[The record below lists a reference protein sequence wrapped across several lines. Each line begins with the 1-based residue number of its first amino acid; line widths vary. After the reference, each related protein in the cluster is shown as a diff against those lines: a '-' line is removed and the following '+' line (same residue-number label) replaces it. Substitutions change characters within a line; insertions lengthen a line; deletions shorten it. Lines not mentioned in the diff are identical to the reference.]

1 MAEDNPFLSFFES
14 IGTGMEASQQRRTLM
29 ERAQQGKLGP
39 GERVPGRF
47 ATVMSAIA
55 RASTPASTRL
65 AQDKLKLE
73 MADYSLRRKIQEDKT
88 STAQLVEYNKLA
100 KERLEAE
107 QEKNNAL
114 TYSNS
119 IFQLDRYASNNDWS
133 AFDSEMPPDGFD
145 VTLIDKWSAEKRR
158 IANDYGRQS
167 FIEVAGMKE
176 DLSTEG
182 YTPETLSRMSQA
194 SIRAAHEVSVGRF
207 KTLDDKLQY
216 ISPDQRATFRNQIL
230 TGTPE
235 EKQQAWA
242 TLETASFEAQ
252 SSIGKIQQDVKK
264 LRALGGAENLASAKQ
279 LEGYAEGL
287 LQGEEAPSYIITTDE
302 NGKTTV
308 QVGPASQLEDKDLK
322 LSIVSEIP
330 QSLAMINRLQR
341 SVAPGNVGIPGS
353 IKSAIGR
360 YGSLLGET
368 ASYLTGANIQVPIF
382 EDVKAIRMLRAGLVQ
397 NIRKSLRADVGP
409 ISNFEQAG
417 LDRITEGLDGV
428 TSAAELRVVLE
439 QAKQLLTT
447 SQFIKAHAIGEV
459 PLLLRNYGDTASEFR
474 RAVIDI
480 TRLKEN
486 GEVPPADLQ
495 RYMEIITNLNPEL
508 ASQILGKG

>member
-1 MAEDNPFLSFFES
+1 MAQDNPLLGFFEG
-14 IGTGMEASQQRRTLM
+14 IGAGMEAGQRRRTLM
-29 ERAQQGKLGP
+29 ERARQGEISPQDVPSLGMTALM
-39 GERVPGRF
+39 GAV
-47 ATVMSAIA
+47 
-55 RASTPASTRL
+55 RAATPASTRL
-65 AQDKLKLE
+65 AQDQLQMQ
-73 MADYSLRRKIQEDKT
+73 MADYALRKQIQDDKT
-88 STAQLVEYNKLA
+88 ATAQLVEYNKLA

-119 IFQLDRYASNNDWS
+119 ISQLDRYASNNDWN
-133 AFDSEMPPDGFD
+133 AFDSQMPPDGFD

-158 IANDYGRQS
+158 IADDYGRQN
-167 FIEVAGMKE
+167 FKEVAGMKE

-182 YTPETLSRMSQA
+182 YTPETLSRMSQG
-194 SIRAAHEVSVGRF
+194 SIRVAHEVSMGRF
-207 KTLDDKLQY
+207 KNLDGQLQY
-216 ISPDQRATFRNQIL
+216 IPMDQRATIRGHIL

-242 TLETASFEAQ
+242 TLDNASFEAQ
-252 SSIGKIQQDVKK
+252 SSLGKIQQDIKK
-264 LRALGGAENLASAKQ
+264 YRALGGADNLAVAKQ
-279 LEGYAEGL
+279 LEGYAAGL
-287 LQGEEAPSYIITTDE
+287 VKGEEAPSYTITTDE

-382 EDVKAIRMLRAGLVQ
+382 EDVKAIRMLRADLVQ

-428 TSAAELRVVLE
+428 TSAAELRVVLDQVE
-439 QAKQLLTT
+439 QLLKT

-459 PLLLRNYGDTASEFR
+459 PLLLRNYGDTESEFL
-474 RAVIDI
+474 RAVLDLN
-480 TRLKEN
+480 RLKET
-486 GEVPPADLQ
+486 GEIPPADLQ
-495 RYMEIITNLNPEL
+495 RYMKIISDLNPEL
-508 ASQILGKG
+508 AIKILGRG

>member
-1 MAEDNPFLSFFES
+1 
-14 IGTGMEASQQRRTLM
+14 
-29 ERAQQGKLGP
+29 
-39 GERVPGRF
+39 
-47 ATVMSAIA
+47 
-55 RASTPASTRL
+55 
-65 AQDKLKLE
+65 
-73 MADYSLRRKIQEDKT
+73 
-88 STAQLVEYNKLA
+88 
-100 KERLEAE
+100 
-107 QEKNNAL
+107 
-114 TYSNS
+114 
-119 IFQLDRYASNNDWS
+119 
-133 AFDSEMPPDGFD
+133 MPPDGFD

-242 TLETASFEAQ
+242 T
-252 SSIGKIQQDVKK
+252 
-264 LRALGGAENLASAKQ
+264 
-279 LEGYAEGL
+279 
-287 LQGEEAPSYIITTDE
+287 QGEEAPSYIITTDE

-459 PLLLRNYGDTASEFR
+459 PLLLRNYGDTESEFR

-480 TRLKEN
+480 TRLKET